1 MPEKPG
7 PPQALIVDDRRFDQH
22 VAAVEHPERPA
33 RLDAAR
39 RAIETSRI
47 RTTAVAAR
55 LATDEEL
62 ARVHDRGFL
71 DEMARL
77 RGHSCYLDPDT
88 YVCPA
93 SIDVARLAAGA
104 SVAIVDAIIDTGV
117 TKGVALVRPPGHH
130 AGRTRAMGFC
140 LFNNVAVAAAQ
151 ARARGMQRVAVVDWD
166 VHHGNGTQEIF
177 LCDPHVLYI
186 SVHQSPLYPGTGFTD
201 EVGEE
206 DGTGYTVN
214 VPLAAGAGDA
224 TYAAAFERVILPIL
238 EAYAP
243 ELVLVSAGFDASA
256 RDPLA
261 QMQLSAEAF
270 GFMAKKLSTVAATS
284 AEGRMILFLEGG
296 YDLQAI
302 EAGLRCA
309 ARGAVLAQASLV
321 APAIDESVDSAAAAA
336 KKFWPAIE

>member
-22 VAAVEHPERPA
+22 VAPVDHPERPA

-39 RAIETSRI
+39 RAMETAPI

-55 LATDEEL
+55 PATDEEL
-62 ARVHDRGFL
+62 ARVHDPGFL

-77 RGHSCYLDPDT
+77 RGRSCYLDPDT
-88 YVCPA
+88 YICPA

-186 SVHQSPLYPGTGFTD
+186 SVHQSPLYPGTGFAD

-238 EAYAP
+238 ESYAP

-270 GFMAKKLSTVAATS
+270 GFMAKKLSAVAATS
-284 AEGRMILFLEGG
+284 AEGRMVMFLEGG

-302 EAGLRCA
+302 EDGLRCA
-309 ARGAVLAQASLV
+309 ARGAVLGQASLV
-321 APAIDESVDSAAAAA
+321 APAVDQSVDNAAAAA
-336 KKFWPAIE
+336 KKFWPAVE